1 MQMTNRLRL
10 TFSMLAVLVTIASLT
25 GCAAPPAP
33 PTAQPFPFVLVT
45 VAPNASPTPTPFQ
58 PSLHTP
64 TPFDAALYLP
74 AASATPA
81 LRSPDALSGSAVEGP
96 TVDLNSLFPTSVAPP
111 PASDPGIQPT
121 ALPPLTDNETV
132 NFLLIGSDKRPG
144 SSYRTDTLV
153 IVILWPSE
161 GQVSL
166 ISIPRDL
173 WIYIPTVGMQ
183 RINTAYQ
190 SGEITGYAGGGPGLL
205 KDTIS
210 YNLGIRIDHTA
221 MVEFDGF
228 RRIVDTLGGVDVPVG
243 CAYTDWR
250 LIDPSYD
257 PYNEDNWWLYTVGP
271 GCIHMD
277 GDLAL
282 WYARSRSKSS
292 DFDRGRRQQE
302 VLRAIFAQ
310 SMGADTLSKIPQ
322 LYNDFSSTVLTD
334 LGLADLLKLA
344 PYAPRMTNAN
354 IRGYYIRPPYVSSW
368 MTPGGAS
375 VLLPDE
381 AALQQ
386 MLLEATTLST
396 RAVERETVTVDVQ
409 NGTYVESLDA
419 LAASNLNY
427 MGYGTTLSAIENH
440 DYTYSVLV
448 DFTASQD
455 PNPRFIILDALGL
468 SDTANQLSVP
478 DPNSP
483 VPYRL
488 ILGYDYDPCFR
499 PENLSH

>member
-1 MQMTNRLRL
+1 MKKSRLLRL
-10 TFSMLAVLVTIASLT
+10 TLSLLAVIVTVSSLT

-33 PTAQPFPFVLVT
+33 APAAAQSLPFILVT
-45 VAPNASPTPTPFQ
+45 MAADASPTPTPFQ
-58 PSLHTP
+58 PSLFTP
-64 TPFDAALYLP
+64 TPYDVIQILP
-74 AASATPA
+74 TATASATPV
-81 LRSPDALSGSAVEGP
+81 PPVDATP
-96 TVDLNSLFPTSVAPP
+96 TVDLNLLFPTSVAPP
-111 PASDPGIQPT
+111 TPDPNLQPT

-153 IVILWPSE
+153 IAILWPRE

-190 SGEITGYAGGGPGLL
+190 SGELTGYAGGGPGLL
-205 KDTIS
+205 KDTIA

-228 RRIVDTLGGVDVPVG
+228 RSMVDTLGGVDVPVG

-257 PYNEDNWWLYTVGP
+257 PYNEDNWWMYTVGP
-271 GCIHMD
+271 GFVHMD

-302 VLRAIFAQ
+302 VLRAIFDQALRT
-310 SMGADTLSKIPQ
+310 DTLSKIPQ
-322 LYNDFSSTVLTD
+322 LYNDFSSLVVTD
-334 LGLADLLKLA
+334 LGLTDLLKLA
-344 PYAPRMTNAN
+344 PYAPRMTNAD

-381 AALQQ
+381 KALQQ
-386 MLLEATTLST
+386 LMIEATTLSQI
-396 RAVERETVTVDVQ
+396 AVVREAIKIDVQ
-409 NGTYVESLDA
+409 NGTAVASQEL

-427 MGYGTTLSAIENH
+427 MGYDTSISAADSQ
-440 DYTYSVLV
+440 DYGASVLV
-448 DFTASQD
+448 DYTVGQD
-455 PNPRFIILDALGL
+455 PNERTIILNALGL
-468 SDTANQLSVP
+468 LDTANQLSMP

-488 ILGYDYDPCFR
+488 ILGYDYNSCFR
-499 PENLSH
+499 PEELSH